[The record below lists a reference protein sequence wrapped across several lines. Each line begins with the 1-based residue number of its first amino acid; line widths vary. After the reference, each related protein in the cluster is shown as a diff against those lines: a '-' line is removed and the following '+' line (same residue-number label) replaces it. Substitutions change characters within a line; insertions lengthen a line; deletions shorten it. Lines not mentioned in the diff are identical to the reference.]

1 MSFPSSSETSSTSNS
16 TSLFC
21 KYCRKPGHLIDAC
34 DKRKAADDRPSKPA
48 QPLYLPSTLVSTISN
63 KSDGLYVGHPVVPCQ
78 IAPADE
84 FQFIPS
90 HIVLDS
96 GSPIVSLLRYDVA
109 EKLGVFSYQ
118 LSQGSNDPNFV
129 SLAKVLLKL
138 RIGNVESLIDFDVV
152 RNIQPPLVLSLN
164 QMMKMGISPDFFRR
178 IASVSSGSVEIL
190 DYYDVRPESYRD
202 SPETYVIPP
211 IIPGMDDLEDPERL
225 WSFFRPRYLR
235 NSYEDSD
242 YDPGG

>member
-1 MSFPSSSETSSTSNS
+1 MSFPSSSETSSTSI
-16 TSLFC
+16 FC
-21 KYCRKPGHLIDAC
+21 KYCRKPGHLIDDC
-34 DKRKAADDRPSKPA
+34 DKRKAADNRPSKPA
-48 QPLYLPSTLVSTISN
+48 QPLYLPSTLISTLSD

-78 IAPADE
+78 IAPEDE
-84 FQFIPS
+84 FQFMPS

-96 GSPIVSLLRYDVA
+96 GSPIVSLIRSDVA

-118 LSQGSNDPNFV
+118 LSQGSNDPNFI
-129 SLAKVLLKL
+129 SLAKIPLKL

-164 QMMKMGISPDFFRR
+164 QMMKMGISPDFVRR

-211 IIPGMDDLEDPERL
+211 IIPVMDDLEDPERL

-235 NSYEDSD
+235 NSYEDYD